1 MHRTSPGTVVYNDT
15 TSLAQLPASL
25 GLQPAVLVM
34 TRVVSHP
41 HAGRITCD
49 AGHKSVSADAGLP
62 TCVVAGHPE
71 LTPLGPSEEHL
82 PMAVADGAAAP
93 KVGDIL
99 YLLPRHVCPTVN
111 NFDVALIV
119 RNNQVESSEKVSARG
134 RETPILEERR
144 HLAAVSRDS

>member
-1 MHRTSPGTVVYNDT
+1 
-15 TSLAQLPASL
+15 
-25 GLQPAVLVM
+25 
-34 TRVVSHP
+34 
-41 HAGRITCD
+41 
-49 AGHKSVSADAGLP
+49 
-62 TCVVAGHPE
+62 
-71 LTPLGPSEEHL
+71 
-82 PMAVADGAAAP
+82 MAVADGAAAP